1 MASCA
6 DVVII
11 GNLIDGQWTI
21 DNGQCTMD
29 NGHVLVLCYKYTVLQ
44 FYYVFRLTKQDIIL
58 DLNFCFLQG
67 AMKNL
72 QNIRV

>member
-1 MASCA
+1 MCLFAMLY
-6 DVVII
+6 VYTV
-11 GNLIDGQWTI
+11 QY
-21 DNGQCTMD
+21 
-29 NGHVLVLCYKYTVLQ
+29 NGHVLVLCCKYTVLQ

>member
-1 MASCA
+1 MLY
-6 DVVII
+6 VYTV
-11 GNLIDGQWTI
+11 QY
-21 DNGQCTMD
+21 
-29 NGHVLVLCYKYTVLQ
+29 NGHVLVLCCKYTVLLCFIMFYVIM